1 MGKREKH
8 GKSVSL
14 GFRFARTHF
23 GTEVT
28 RITPVLDR
36 ADRVCKPLGAPFSD
50 AQRKTGD
57 TGIVARAPSAL
68 HSRSLYLSEGMH
80 ARGAMQAKHGL
91 RGDGSA
97 SSE

>member
-1 MGKREKH
+1 MIRIYAIFLMGKREKH

-36 ADRVCKPLGAPFSD
+36 ADRVCKL
-50 AQRKTGD
+50 
-57 TGIVARAPSAL
+57 
-68 HSRSLYLSEGMH
+68 
-80 ARGAMQAKHGL
+80 ARGPL
-91 RGDGSA
+91 
-97 SSE
+97 